1 MHYATYGRSRH
12 RRVKPKDRGRSGGSL
27 RGSIKEDKSE
37 PYASPRTDAQGRR
50 RRKYKQ
56 MRSKSPTPK
65 KKSSASPIKRR
76 VSFQETTEDQKK
88 ELVRRA
94 RVVKPQSFNER
105 PRQLYQQKQKEFH
118 RQMSGFDFFEEK
130 ATQKSELDGVVKSE
144 SASSKKPGAKLVK
157 SAKLFFKGKMP
168 SVQRIFISGNT
179 CRRYS
184 YYLQSRFQHDSGSIG
199 YDSYQDNTGTVT
211 SSLADSNS
219 SAASSLL
226 LSSSAS
232 SSSSSEECA
241 SDEGESTVEIEEVDM
256 MNDDASEKSRELG
269 PGAGSH
275 TETLSSLTYRK
286 DDFKK
291 NEPGSQDDQGSDDQV
306 IKFTKE
312 LVKLLDENKS
322 LRGNINDLRREFEAM
337 LKQMSV
343 IAGENESAFGDES
356 SVQSDDSRVSHC
368 LRKIDKLKLEALEK
382 FKEVAE
388 NHQDDKDEELAKKE
402 KDIKSFEECIEDLL
416 CENERLFD
424 NVVTLTKEKLDI
436 LKEVQILRQRKQ
448 EDLASSDASVAASG
462 CTIPHYMLTDE
473 KEAECQHNDL
483 DTIALLLE
491 KMKMSSTKS
500 DNENV
505 PSGVEEDII
514 SLVSKIMTQQHHRE
528 GQSRPDLQVVPE
540 IGKEEQ
546 EQETSDAGVS
556 LEESGQSSD
565 LKVDWSSDLKE
576 DCGEVP
582 SDEKCDDEDI
592 SGTDEDDDKSSS
604 SSSSEGECDD
614 DYISG
619 EDDDDFI
626 SSSSCSHS
634 SADDDYE
641 VSADSLL
648 DKRHPSFFPSKH
660 VDDSLSSRSLEV
672 IYEYYSSDSEG
683 SSASASVQSESDHD
697 LDPHYDSEDSQDSDF
712 YDEGDYTVGRRSVG
726 RRSVG
731 RRSFCSFGSIESAE
745 YYFHGDRSTSRSA
758 SRTRSSIASR
768 SRARSASRSRSASAS
783 RSRSASAASR
793 SRSVSSASRS
803 RSRSSP
809 RSSLTDRVKV
819 VTTRRYSSSSR
830 GGSSQKEV
838 GDVQSTTNSGNIA
851 QERDITSAINS
862 QLDPVL
868 FDKTEKCRTMSTC
881 ASISASDST
890 GSSPTFP
897 SFSSDSTKEHKAI
910 AITVVCRSSKHI
922 SFPSTR
928 EHTFV
933 TFFTV
938 SMRKKIVDAVL
949 QEQMNAGSNDLYSQN
964 NSSSKKKSKKY
975 KGEFNEDGERHGY
988 GIYTSKNGNQYRG
1001 EWQNNKREGLGVV
1014 KVGNG
1019 DAFEGQFEGN
1029 LKNGV
1034 GVYHYQDGECDLSR
1048 YENDQRVGES
1058 LRWSANRQ
1066 QAFLL
1071 TDVPSVKEISLT
1083 EAAAIALKMGIVVA
1097 Y

>member
-1 MHYATYGRSRH
+1 M
-12 RRVKPKDRGRSGGSL
+12 
-27 RGSIKEDKSE
+27 
-37 PYASPRTDAQGRR
+37 
-50 RRKYKQ
+50 
-56 MRSKSPTPK
+56 
-65 KKSSASPIKRR
+65 KRR
-76 VSFQETTEDQKK
+76 VSFQENTEEQRR
-88 ELVRRA
+88 ELARRP

-105 PRQLYQQKQKEFH
+105 PRQLYQQKQKEFQK
-118 RQMSGFDFFEEK
+118 QMSGFDFLDAK
-130 ATQKSELDGVVKSE
+130 AAQKSEVDEAMKSE
-144 SASSKKPGAKLVK
+144 SASSKKPGKKLVK

-168 SVQRIFISGNT
+168 SVPHIFISGNT

-199 YDSYQDNTGTVT
+199 YDSYQDKTVT
-211 SSLADSNS
+211 SSLADSNSCNS

-241 SDEGESTVEIEEVDM
+241 SDESESTVEIEEVDM
-256 MNDDASEKSRELG
+256 MNDDASEKSHELG

-291 NEPGSQDDQGSDDQV
+291 KEPGSQDDQGSDDQV

-312 LVKLLDENKS
+312 LVKLMDENES

-368 LRKIDKLKLEALEK
+368 LRKIDELKLEALEK

-388 NHQDDKDEELAKKE
+388 NHQNDKDEELAKKE

-424 NVVTLTKEKLDI
+424 NVVVLTKEKLDI

-491 KMKMSSTKS
+491 KMKMSSMKS
-500 DNENV
+500 ENKGV
-505 PSGVEEDII
+505 PSDVEEDII
-514 SLVSKIMTQQHHRE
+514 SLVSKIMTHQSHRE
-528 GQSRPDLQVVPE
+528 RMPRPDLEAVPE
-540 IGKEEQ
+540 VGKEEQGQ
-546 EQETSDAGVS
+546 EQETSDAGIS

-576 DCGEVP
+576 DCDEIP
-582 SDEKCDDEDI
+582 SDEKCDDEEI
-592 SGTDEDDDKSSS
+592 SGADEDDDKSSSSS

-648 DKRHPSFFPSKH
+648 DKRHPSFFPNKH

-672 IYEYYSSDSEG
+672 IYEYYSSNSEG
-683 SSASASVQSESDHD
+683 SSASASVQSDSDHEVETR
-697 LDPHYDSEDSQDSDF
+697 YDSEDSQDSDF

-868 FDKTEKCRTMSTC
+868 FDKAEKCRTMSTC

-928 EHTFV
+928 EHTFA

-949 QEQMNAGSNDLYSQN
+949 EEQMNASSNDEYSQDN
-964 NSSSKKKSKKY
+964 RTKKSKKY